1 MGAPGY
7 GTTRRVV
14 TLVSK
19 RGCHL
24 CEKVQEVLNALSSEH
39 DFEVRV
45 LDIDDDPRLH
55 DRYWL
60 EVPVVQVD
68 GRDIFDAKDLGR
80 DEDYRRKLES
90 LLR

>member
-1 MGAPGY
+1 MGAPGH
-7 GTTRRVV
+7 GTTRKVV

-24 CEKVQEVLNALSSEH
+24 CEKVQEVLNALSSAH
-39 DFEVRV
+39 NFEVRV
-45 LDIDDDPRLH
+45 LYIDDDPRLH

-68 GRDIFDAKDLGR
+68 GRDILDAKDLGR